1 MSALVWNYDM
11 DAAPHDENYRLV
23 KTQLGTRFARREGR
37 MDWVTDGG
45 KYLRPIAWCAL
56 PEIAEPPKPR
66 RWTITVEA
74 VGGEVEWGAYR
85 GEMFYC
91 NGDIY
96 AESDSGSCNITGEKG
111 YDYDDDP
118 SMIQPLR
125 VVSVEEVE

>member
-1 MSALVWNYDM
+1 MSELVWNYDM
-11 DAAPHDENYRLV
+11 SAAPHDENYRLV

-74 VGGEVEWGAYR
+74 AGGEVAYDNHLGAL
-85 GEMFYC
+85 FT
-91 NGDIY
+91 NSSGDIFTDNQC
-96 AESDSGSCNITGEKG
+96 SQLLGGP
-111 YDYDDDP
+111 DYDHE
-118 SMIQPLR
+118 SGEMIQPIR
-125 VVSVEEVE
+125 VVSVEEVA